1 MCFPSGTVVKNL
13 PAKAGEARDLGST
26 PVSGRSPGRGNGNSL
41 QHSCLGNS
49 MSGSYSPWG
58 PKEFDTTEQ
67 LTLFLGAK
75 KKKKFVVRALN
86 TQSKNG
92 IFSLLFIVSCSRK
105 EKKK

>member
-1 MCFPSGTVVKNL
+1 MGFLGGTVIKNL
-13 PAKAGEARDLGST
+13 PAKAGEARDVGSI

-58 PKEFDTTEQ
+58 TKELDTTEQ

-75 KKKKFVVRALN
+75 KKKKKIVVRALN

-92 IFSLLFIVSCSRK
+92 ILSLLFIVSCSRK
-105 EKKK
+105 KKK